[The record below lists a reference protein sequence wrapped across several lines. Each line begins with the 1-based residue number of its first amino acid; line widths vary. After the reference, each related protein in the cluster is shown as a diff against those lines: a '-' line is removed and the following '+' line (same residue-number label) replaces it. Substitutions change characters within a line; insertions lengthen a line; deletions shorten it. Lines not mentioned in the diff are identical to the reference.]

1 MEPPPG
7 LLVCQSRG
15 CDRLVEALGHR
26 HCCRKCRNFAGARH
40 GRRCDAFAAATLR
53 PPRHSVGARLHAL
66 VPPPGDPPDT
76 RSRSR
81 SRSMP
86 TGATPGATLGGHAR
100 SAIHEATDRQ
110 TSDGAADAPQCPI
123 CWEPFRSS
131 DSLAAH
137 ECGHVFFHAHCA
149 QTAGAQRALCR
160 RVGLPFRFFS

>member
-1 MEPPPG
+1 MEPPLG
-7 LLVCQSRG
+7 LPVCQSRG
-15 CDRLVEALGHR
+15 CDRFVETLGHR
-26 HCCRKCRNFAGARH
+26 HRCRKCRNFAGARH
-40 GRRCDAFAAATLR
+40 GRRCDAFAVATLR
-53 PPRHSVGARLHAL
+53 
-66 VPPPGDPPDT
+66 PPGDPPDT

-131 DSLAAH
+131 DSFAAH
-137 ECGHVFFHAHCA
+137 ECGHVFFTH
-149 QTAGAQRALCR
+149 TACR
-160 RVGLPFRFFS
+160 RLEHSVHCVAVLGCPFESFSPRQRR